1 MSLYVYVS
9 RQQFLSPLFL
19 SRVKARVGMKAKG
32 RGTKTGKITLPRVKE
47 TREKRMARVLNLA
60 VLLSGSGRT
69 LENLQRAI
77 VARRL
82 SARVAIVVS
91 SKSEAYGLV
100 RARQYGLDVVAVP
113 RRDYPDPQTFNE
125 AINTILAPYPIDLVV
140 LAGFLSLY
148 APPPA
153 LVGRVMNV
161 HPALLPAFGGRGFYG
176 ERVHRAVLESG
187 VKLSGCT
194 VHFADACYDHGPI
207 ILQSAVPVEDD
218 DTVESLAA
226 RVFAAECTLYPQAIQ
241 LFAEDRL
248 RLVGRRVHILPA
260 ASS

>member
-1 MSLYVYVS
+1 
-9 RQQFLSPLFL
+9 
-19 SRVKARVGMKAKG
+19 
-32 RGTKTGKITLPRVKE
+32 
-47 TREKRMARVLNLA
+47 MARVLNLA

-69 LENLQRAI
+69 LENVQQAI
-77 VARRL
+77 MAGRL
-82 SARVAIVVS
+82 SARVAVVVS

-100 RARQYGLDVVAVP
+100 RARQHGLDAVAVP
-113 RRDYPDPQTFNE
+113 RRNYPNLQAFNE
-125 AINTILAPYPIDLVV
+125 AMHAVLAHYPIDLVV

-153 LVGRVMNV
+153 LAGRVMNI
-161 HPALLPAFGGRGFYG
+161 HPALLPAFGGKGLYG
-176 ERVHRAVLESG
+176 DRVHRAVLESG

-207 ILQSAVPVEDD
+207 ILQVAVPVEDD
-218 DTVESLAA
+218 DTIEALAA
-226 RVFAAECTLYPQAIQ
+226 RVFAAECALYPQAIQ

-248 RLVGRRVHILPA
+248 RLAGRRVRILPA